1 MRLPVLIVIYFVG
14 LCCASKATKDPVK
27 EQQSGLSNDPSSNN
41 KTDGFR
47 RKVVVN
53 QVIHDIPVRVV
64 VNGIRPTVLV
74 RKQTY
79 NTDNC
84 QTNDATN
91 EHDYNEN
98 NNTTNHDA
106 IVNTTYDNINNR
118 IDNAKTIN
126 NVVQA
131 PTTQSTADQTD
142 PTTVEYDYGLDLLEE
157 SSTTVQPSPTT
168 TRQPTTTAQVDV
180 ATTDSDASGKR
191 ASPTEST
198 TTEAHYLADYGL
210 AIPIAGDESYDAWW
224 LDDNP
229 AEAGGGS
236 DVGIDQGGPL
246 NKESGGGVANNKEK
260 GPGSDK
266 TPSEEVFGDGG
277 GAPNE
282 LKNQEMDRGGPPKI
296 KPADD
301 RDEGH
306 RAPPNKEHANDAG
319 SEKKESDKTHEP
331 RHCSTIKL
339 TPEPTKPT
347 TMNSKTVL
355 LLLGTACLFALIHVS
370 AGEDAPGTAQDAAT
384 NGKPGRS
391 PAGNKPFGKHG
402 SEGGKAFDF
411 RKEVEQIFDEFKV
424 ESGTRDK
431 ILERIKQRMEQ
442 LHAKGGFRKR
452 GGKGKGK
459 GDKDK
464 KQ

>member
-1 MRLPVLIVIYFVG
+1 MRLPVLIVIYLVG
-14 LCCASKATKDPVK
+14 LCCASKANKDPVK

-47 RKVVVN
+47 RKVIVN
-53 QVIHDIPVRVV
+53 QVIHDIPVR
-64 VNGIRPTVLV
+64 
-74 RKQTY
+74 QTY

-106 IVNTTYDNINNR
+106 TFNTTYDNVNNR

-126 NVVQA
+126 NGDDFYSVATPAALVVQV
-131 PTTQSTADQTD
+131 PTTQSTSDQTST
-142 PTTVEYDYGLDLLEE
+142 TTVVYDYGQDYSDLEGFTDFLEE

-168 TRQPTTTAQVDV
+168 TPQPTTTAQVDV
-180 ATTDSDASGKR
+180 ATTDSDANGKR

-198 TTEAHYLADYGL
+198 TTEANYLADYGL
-210 AIPIAGDESYDAWW
+210 GAPIFGGESYDAWW
-224 LDDNP
+224 LDGNP
-229 AEAGGGS
+229 ADAGGGS
-236 DVGIDQGGPL
+236 DAGIVQGGPL
-246 NKESGGGVANNKEK
+246 NKESVGGKGVANNKEK
-260 GPGSDK
+260 EPESER
-266 TPSEEVFGDGG
+266 TPSEEVFGNGG
-277 GAPNE
+277 GAPYE
-282 LKNQEMDRGGPPKI
+282 VKKQETDYGGPPKI

-301 RDEGH
+301 WHEGH
-306 RAPPNKEHANDAG
+306 RAPQNKEHANDDG
-319 SEKKESDKTHEP
+319 SEKKEKDKNEP
-331 RHCSTIKL
+331 S
-339 TPEPTKPT
+339 KPT

-391 PAGNKPFGKHG
+391 PAGNKPFGRPG
-402 SEGGKAFDF
+402 PGGGKSFDF

-424 ESGTRDK
+424 ETGTRDK

-459 GDKDK
+459 EKR
-464 KQ
+464 Q